1 LPSLGYSEE
10 IVVDQLTKL
19 KLAVAGSRYGH
30 GEARLARRA
39 RELGP
44 SAFSEVLDDLSH
56 ADLDRVSAEAE
67 ALFERGISATLLG
80 SSEYPPSLSEIRNAP
95 PTLFY
100 MGSSELLNAPGIGM
114 CGSRNATEEG
124 LNAAAAC
131 GEVAARQ
138 GLAVVS
144 GYARGVDMTTHVS
157 ALAAGGTTVIVL
169 PEGIARFRVKR
180 GAFADVWDPARA
192 LVVSQFAPSRPWS
205 AGAAMTRNAV
215 IIGLSLAL
223 VVIEASEKGGTLAA
237 GTTALDLNRRVITL
251 EFAQTPPGNSLLLR
265 RGAVPV
271 SNRSELSD
279 RLEQLISNPG
289 GNQLLI
295 I

>member
-1 LPSLGYSEE
+1 
-10 IVVDQLTKL
+10 VDQLTKL

-39 RELGP
+39 RELGS
-44 SAFSEVLDDLSH
+44 SAFSEVLDGLSR

-67 ALFERGISATLLG
+67 ALCERGISATLLG
-80 SSEYPPSLSEIRNAP
+80 SNEYPPSLGEIRNAP

-100 MGSSELLNAPGIGM
+100 VGSSELLSAPGIGM

-144 GYARGVDMTTHVS
+144 GYARGVDMATHVS

-169 PEGIARFRVKR
+169 PEGITRFRVKR
-180 GAFADVWDPARA
+180 GAFADAWDPARA
-192 LVVSQFAPSRPWS
+192 LVISQFAPSRPWS
-205 AGAAMTRNAV
+205 AATAMTRNVV

-223 VVIEASEKGGTLAA
+223 IVIEASEKGGTLAA
-237 GTTALDLNRRVITL
+237 GTTALDLNRRVFTL

-271 SNRSELSD
+271 SNRSVLSD
-279 RLEQLISNPG
+279 RLAQLASNPG

>member
-1 LPSLGYSEE
+1 M
-10 IVVDQLTKL
+10 DQLTSL
-19 KLAVAGSRYGH
+19 RLAIAGSRYGH
-30 GEARLARRA
+30 GDARLAKRA

-44 SAFSEVLDDLSH
+44 AAFSEVLDSLSH

-67 ALFERGISATLLG
+67 ALRDRGISATLLG
-80 SSEYPPSLSEIRNAP
+80 SDEYPPSLSEIRSAP

-100 MGSSELLNAPGIGM
+100 MGPPELLNAPGIGM

-131 GEVAARQ
+131 GKVAAHQ
-138 GLAVVS
+138 GLAVIS
-144 GYARGVDMTTHVS
+144 GYARGVDMATHIS

-169 PEGIARFRVKR
+169 PEGITRFRVKR
-180 GAFADVWDPARA
+180 GAFADVWDPAHA
-192 LVVSQFAPSRPWS
+192 LVVSQFAPTRPWS
-205 AGAAMTRNAV
+205 AGAAMTRNTV

-223 VVIEASEKGGTLAA
+223 VVVEAGEKGGTLAA

-251 EFAQTPPGNSLLLR
+251 EFARTPPGNSVLLG
-265 RGAVPV
+265 RGAIPV
-271 SNRSELSD
+271 SNRAELSD
-279 RLEQLISNPG
+279 RLAQVVSNPG

-295 I
+295 T